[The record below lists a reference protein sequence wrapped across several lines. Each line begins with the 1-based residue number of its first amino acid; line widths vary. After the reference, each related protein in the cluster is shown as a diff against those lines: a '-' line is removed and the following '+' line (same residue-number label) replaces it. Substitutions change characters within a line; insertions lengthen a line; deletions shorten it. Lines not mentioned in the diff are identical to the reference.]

1 MTAAQFTPRNP
12 DFETRVRD
20 SFARQAFMTMLG
32 AELTTV
38 APGHVTITL
47 AHRPDLCQQH
57 GFFHGG
63 VVGTLADNAGGY
75 ASFTLFDAADSVLT
89 VEYKLNLMAPAA
101 GEALVVHGHVVR
113 PGRTITVCRSEVSV
127 VVDGAEKPCATMLGT
142 FMTLHGRSD
151 RGA

>member
-1 MTAAQFTPRNP
+1 MTAAHFTPRNP

-89 VEYKLNLMAPAA
+89 VEYKLNLMAPAD
-101 GEALVVHGHVVR
+101 GEMLIARGQVVR
-113 PGRTITVCRSEVSV
+113 PGRTLTVTRAEVAV
-127 VVDGAEKPCATMLGT
+127 VKDGKEKPCAAMQQTM
-142 FMTLHGRSD
+142 MRIVGRAD
-151 RGA
+151 VIG